1 MSKLREHVEI
11 KEGELESPAEGDLS
25 PYVVFTQLT
34 DGGPFIYAGWLDAR
48 DDAMAIQFA
57 REHYGRDQKCT
68 AVLAIARR
76 DIAGTEAEF
85 APSSEKGAERDFQVF
100 IQADSGDPY
109 VSGGKV
115 KAASSAEAL
124 EKARR
129 DTADVKPD
137 SIWVVPRD
145 RIIATDEDDLVWR
158 LTDQSYRMARGY
170 SSEVRAKWEKIRAR
184 PDLEEYEKEDLK
196 EAF

>member
-1 MSKLREHVEI
+1 MSRIRDQVDI
-11 KEGELESPAEGDLS
+11 IEGELESPAEGDLS
-25 PYVVFTQLT
+25 AYVVFTQLA

-68 AVLAIARR
+68 AVLVIARR

-100 IQADSGDPY
+100 IQS
-109 VSGGKV
+109 
-115 KAASSAEAL
+115 EM
-124 EKARR
+124 ARR
-129 DTADVKPD
+129 ETAKVQPD

-145 RIIATDEDDLVWR
+145 RLIATDADDLVWR